1 MISSFTGNGHLI
13 SSLCDNNENDADDDF
28 LQGDSGGPFTVAD
41 SGSGAHTLVG
51 AVSFGIGCA
60 RVGSKTLYSLH
71 SSQSKFPKQLWH
83 WMTLSIIKSSI
94 KIARRASTESMQT
107 CLSSELGSTRQLQRK
122 EAPLS
127 ALRVI

>member
-1 MISSFTGNGHLI
+1 M
-13 SSLCDNNENDADDDF
+13 
-28 LQGDSGGPFTVAD
+28 AD

-60 RVGSKTLYSLH
+60 RVGSSH
-71 SSQSKFPKQLWH
+71 SIVFILLNQNG
-83 WMTLSIIKSSI
+83 MTLSIIKSSI
-94 KIARRASTESMQT
+94 KISRRASTESMQT

>member
-60 RVGSKTLYSLH
+60 RVGSSYS
-71 SSQSKFPKQLWH
+71 SSHCKVLKQDVKSV
-83 WMTLSIIKSSI
+83 LSVNL
-94 KIARRASTESMQT
+94 AVTMMW
-107 CLSSELGSTRQLQRK
+107 
-122 EAPLS
+122 P
-127 ALRVI
+127 